1 MERIVT
7 QRWFRSLAMGMAA
20 LMLVIGLVPRVEAG
34 FVPTEQSRSFQT
46 RDSDLGTVQKALE
59 NKIVTE
65 RLADFG
71 YSPDEVKAKLSLL
84 SDDEVHS
91 LASNIQDLQTGGD
104 AFGIIIA
111 ILVVVLL
118 VVLILKLSDK
128 TVTIQ

>member
-7 QRWFRSLAMGMAA
+7 QRWFRSLAMGMAT